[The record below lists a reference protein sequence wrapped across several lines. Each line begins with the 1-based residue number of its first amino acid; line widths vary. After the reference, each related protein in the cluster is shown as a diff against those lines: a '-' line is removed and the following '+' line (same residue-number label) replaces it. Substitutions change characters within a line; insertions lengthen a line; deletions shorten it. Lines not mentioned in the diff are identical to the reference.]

1 MLTNDTKSFVT
12 LDTYTT
18 RLYFHIAVQFRKLQF
33 PQRAFAY
40 FLRDRTNIHVF
51 SVPYRFTRALWYRY
65 PCTDRLEI
73 SRNTVSRERFII
85 ALQSRMQERE
95 AVSVSGKWSM
105 PPRQAS
111 TLSSFIRLRP
121 FLEPIPY
128 SPGNIF
134 TKRGGSQLADSK
146 QRFDGTE
153 RSIDASENWSADF
166 RRLKGWL
173 GNNWGIVRS
182 LEWRRR
188 KIHPFCCFVVPH
200 ACTFVISAFPLLER
214 LTSSKT
220 FGIRYY
226 FVYFVQIF
234 ENCRV
239 GWKSSDL
246 FKWTRCVFFLDYGNR
261 EWKGKRRNASCKSRN

>member
-153 RSIDASENWSADF
+153 RSIDASESWSADF
-166 RRLKGWL
+166 RRLKVVGKQL
-173 GNNWGIVRS
+173 GNRPISRMEEKEDSSLLLFRRPTRVHIRNFGLPSLGTVDELENVWDQVLFRIFRS
-182 LEWRRR
+182 NIWKLSRRLE
-188 KIHPFCCFVVPH
+188 I
-200 ACTFVISAFPLLER
+200 ER
-214 LTSSKT
+214 S
-220 FGIRYY
+220 F
-226 FVYFVQIF
+226 
-234 ENCRV
+234 
-239 GWKSSDL
+239 
-246 FKWTRCVFFLDYGNR
+246 
-261 EWKGKRRNASCKSRN
+261 